1 MALSTREA
9 YGNALAKLSEKYDF
23 WVMDADLSKATKTD
37 VFAKAH
43 PERFLDMGIAECNM
57 MSTAAGIAACGE
69 TVFASSFAVFSAGRA
84 FEQIRNSIAYTCLN
98 VKIGATHGGVLIG
111 EDGGSHQAIEDISLM
126 RTLPNMTVVVPCDEV
141 STYALVEQAL
151 QLEGPVYLRFGRFT
165 AEDIYQEGKTVF
177 SIGKGIVLRDGADV
191 TLVATGEMVS
201 ASLHAAELLSAKGIK
216 AAVIDMHTIKPL
228 DRDLILEYGR
238 RTGRIVTAEDHS
250 IIGGLGSAVAE
261 VIAENGC
268 ARLRRVGLQDTFGR
282 SGKPADLKKF
292 FHLMPEDIEAAA
304 LELFE

>member
-9 YGNALAKLSEKYDF
+9 YGAALEKLSEKYDF

-37 VFAKAH
+37 CFAKVH

-57 MSTAAGIAACGE
+57 MSTAAGIATCGE

-84 FEQIRNSIAYTCLN
+84 FEQIRNSIAYPYLN
-98 VKIGATHGGVLIG
+98 VKIGATHGGILIG

-126 RTLPNMTVVVPCDEV
+126 RTLPNMTVVVPCDEA

-165 AEDIYQEGKTVF
+165 AEDVYTEGKGTF
-177 SIGKGIVLRDGADV
+177 SIGKGNLLRDGKDV
-191 TLVATGEMVS
+191 TLIATGEMVS
-201 ASLHAAELLSAKGIK
+201 TSLHAAEMLTAKGIDS
-216 AAVIDMHTIKPL
+216 AVIDMHTIKPL
-228 DRDLILEYGR
+228 DRELIIEYGK

-261 VIAENGC
+261 VIAENPC
-268 ARLRRVGLQDTFGR
+268 ARLKRIGLQDTFGR
-282 SGKPADLKKF
+282 SGKPADLKKR

-304 LELFE
+304 LELV